1 MKVVKIIILI
11 GAIINIAVWLDINI
25 FLASVFLIIAITTL
39 ILLLKEYDTSDIEEK
54 INDEIEKEKRLYNNI
69 KENNDKLKVQLEP
82 LRSYTEHF
90 DSGMIHRA
98 LPMAT

>member
-1 MKVVKIIILI
+1 MK
-11 GAIINIAVWLDINI
+11 W
-25 FLASVFLIIAITTL
+25 S
-39 ILLLKEYDTSDIEEK
+39 IE
-54 INDEIEKEKRLYNNI
+54 
-69 KENNDKLKVQLEP
+69 ENNDKLKVQLEP

>member
-1 MKVVKIIILI
+1 MK
-11 GAIINIAVWLDINI
+11 W
-25 FLASVFLIIAITTL
+25 S
-39 ILLLKEYDTSDIEEK
+39 
-54 INDEIEKEKRLYNNI
+54 I

-98 LPMAT
+98 LPMATQVRVLIHQTDSSNSLLHLSFDPDLYNSEQLILLH